1 MATSRGQISPD
12 SRNNVLYW
20 LILAAIILFAA
31 VVRLRLLSFPLE
43 RDEGEYAYVG
53 QLILQG
59 IPPFSQAYSMKL
71 PGTGLSYAVI
81 MLLFGQSAKGIHLG
95 LLLVNCLSILLLFF
109 VVKRLANPTAGLV
122 AALSYAVL
130 SLSPGVLGFAAHAS
144 HFIVLTSLAGI
155 LLLLKGFERS
165 SLTCLF
171 MSGLLFGLSFLM
183 KQHAIFIVLFGICAI
198 FLQSFKSLHITVLG
212 VAWKVTTFIAAA
224 ALPYTLL
231 IIYEVIAGNFEKCWF
246 WTYLYAAKY
255 ATSTSFE
262 TAFNEFKANYY
273 RVIFAFKTLWIIA
286 GIGIIVIFIDKRIK
300 NYILFVSA
308 FVFFSF
314 LAVCPGFYF
323 REHYF
328 IVFLPATSLLI
339 GLSIDF
345 FCYRVRKYS
354 KILGYV
360 PIALFIAAIAMG
372 LYTERNYF
380 FFEKPINISRMIYGS
395 NPFPEAIKIAKYV
408 KSNTNAGDKIAVLG
422 SEPEIYFYS
431 QRLGSTGY
439 IYTYGLMEEH
449 DYSLTMQKEMIHEIE
464 AAAPKYIIFVKIYH
478 SWLIRPN
485 SERLIFNWL
494 DQYLINYELVGN
506 IDIVSLQETKY
517 IWGEQ
522 AGEYKNKSDSF
533 ILIFKRK

>member
-1 MATSRGQISPD
+1 MPTSRQQISPD

-20 LILAAIILFAA
+20 LILTAIILFAA
-31 VVRLRLLSFPLE
+31 VVRLRLLTFPLE

-81 MLLFGQSAKGIHLG
+81 MLLFGQTTRGIHLG
-95 LLLVNCLSILLLFF
+95 LLLVNCLSIFLLFL

-130 SLSPGVLGFAAHAS
+130 SLSPGVLGFASHAS

-155 LLLLKGFERS
+155 LFLLKGFDRS

-171 MSGLLFGLSFLM
+171 ISGFLFGLSFLM

-198 FLQSFKSLHITVLG
+198 FLETFKSIHIKLQG
-212 VAWKVTTFIAAA
+212 VAWKVTTFTAAA
-224 ALPYTLL
+224 ALPYALL
-231 IIYEVIAGNFEKCWF
+231 IIYEVIAGNFDKFWF
-246 WTYLYAAKY
+246 WTYLYAVKY
-255 ATSTSFE
+255 ATAMSFE
-262 TAFNEFKANYY
+262 MAYNNFKANFY

-286 GIGIIVIFIDKRIK
+286 GIGIVLIFIDKRIK
-300 NYILFVSA
+300 NSKLFVIA

-328 IVFLPATSLLI
+328 IVFLPAASLLI
-339 GLSIDF
+339 GLSIDY
-345 FCYRVRKYS
+345 FCCWVRKYS

-360 PIALFIAAIAMG
+360 PIALFLAAIAMG
-372 LYTERNYF
+372 LYTYRNYF
-380 FFEKPINISRMIYGS
+380 FFEKPINLSRMIYGS
-395 NPFPEAIKIAKYV
+395 NPFPESIKIAKFV

-431 QRLGSTGY
+431 KRLGSTGY

-449 DYSLTMQKEMIHEIE
+449 DYSLTMQKEMINEIE
-464 AAAPKYIIFVKIYH
+464 VAAPKYIIFVKIYA

-485 SERLIFNWL
+485 SERFIFNWL
-494 DQYLINYELVGN
+494 DQYLMNYELVGN
-506 IDIVSLQETKY
+506 IDIVSPQETKY
-517 IWGEQ
+517 IWGDH
-522 AGEYKNKSDSF
+522 AGEYENKSDSF